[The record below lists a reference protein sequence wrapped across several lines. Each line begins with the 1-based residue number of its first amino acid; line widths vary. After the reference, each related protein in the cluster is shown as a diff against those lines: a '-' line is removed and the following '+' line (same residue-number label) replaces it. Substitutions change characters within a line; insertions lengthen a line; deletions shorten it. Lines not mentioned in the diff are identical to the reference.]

1 MQSLLAA
8 AEAHRDWI
16 ERLIEDLVR
25 LESPSTDKTALD
37 RCGGELA
44 GRLENLGARVTRY
57 PQQSAGDHV
66 RAEFGDGGSQVLVLG
81 HFDTVWP
88 VGELARMP
96 CERRDGRMTGP
107 GVFDMK
113 AGIAIAMLAAR
124 LLTERSARLPCRI
137 VMLWTTDEEI
147 GSGTSRAILEDEARR
162 SRAVFVLEPS
172 LPGGALKTAR
182 KGVGEFRIVAEGVAA
197 HAGIDPGSG
206 ASAVHELARQ
216 TLRLL
221 QLHEPDRG
229 VSVNVGRFAGGDR
242 TNVVAD
248 HAIMDVD
255 VRVPTLEDGARI
267 VSAFASLAPG
277 DSRVRLTVTGGIDRP
292 PLERSPGVAA
302 LFAQA
307 HDIARMLGRTLEEGA
322 TGGGS
327 DGNFTAALGVPTL
340 DGLGAVGGGAHARD
354 EHVLLEPLPF
364 RAALLA
370 ALISR
375 VSDTVPER
383 VSDAATVK

>member
-1 MQSLLAA
+1 
-8 AEAHRDWI
+8 
-16 ERLIEDLVR
+16 
-25 LESPSTDKTALD
+25 
-37 RCGGELA
+37 
-44 GRLENLGARVTRY
+44 
-57 PQQSAGDHV
+57 V
-66 RAEFGDGGSQVLVLG
+66 RAEFGEGGSQVLVLG

-96 CERRDGRMTGP
+96 CERRDGRLTGP

-182 KGVGEFRIVAEGVAA
+182 KGVGEFRVVAEGIAA
-197 HAGIDPGSG
+197 HAGIDPRSG

-248 HAIMDVD
+248 HASMDVD

-267 VSAFASLAPG
+267 ASAFASLAPG

-292 PLERSPGVAA
+292 PLERSPAVAA

-307 HDIARMLGRTLEEGA
+307 RDTR
-322 TGGGS
+322 
-327 DGNFTAALGVPTL
+327 P
-340 DGLGAVGGGAHARD
+340 HARPD
-354 EHVLLEPLPF
+354 AGRGRDRWRVGRKLHGRAWRPNIRRPWRRWGRGACARRARAP
-364 RAALLA
+364 RAAAVPRRLA
-370 ALISR
+370 RGLDRQVA
-375 VSDTVPER
+375 DTVPGR
-383 VSDAATVK
+383 ASDTATVK

>member
-25 LESPSTDKTALD
+25 LESPSTDKPALD
-37 RCGGELA
+37 RCGRELA
-44 GRLENLGARVTRY
+44 DRLETLGARVTKY

-147 GSGTSRAILEDEARR
+147 GSGTSRAAIEAEART
-162 SRAVFVLEPS
+162 SRAVLVLEPA

-182 KGVGEFRIVAEGVAA
+182 KGCGEFHLTVEGVTA
-197 HAGIDPGSG
+197 HAGLDPGKG
-206 ASAVHELARQ
+206 ASAIHELADQIGIGAFGFALMRFKIGENVLDPVDGEQ
-216 TLRLL
+216 
-221 QLHEPDRG
+221 HERDG
-229 VSVNVGRFAGGDR
+229 VAGDR
-242 TNVVAD
+242 HAVAEFPHQRLGGMRQGFEPRQVQESAGAFDRVDETEDVIEDVLVVW
-248 HAIMDVD
+248 
-255 VRVPTLEDGARI
+255 
-267 VSAFASLAPG
+267 
-277 DSRVRLTVTGGIDRP
+277 
-292 PLERSPGVAA
+292 
-302 LFAQA
+302 
-307 HDIARMLGRTLEEGA
+307 
-322 TGGGS
+322 
-327 DGNFTAALGVPTL
+327 
-340 DGLGAVGGGAHARD
+340 
-354 EHVLLEPLPF
+354 VLLETHELNVDDVE
-364 RAALLA
+364 ALVRLSHKVA
-370 ALISR
+370 Q
-375 VSDTVPER
+375 
-383 VSDAATVK
+383 